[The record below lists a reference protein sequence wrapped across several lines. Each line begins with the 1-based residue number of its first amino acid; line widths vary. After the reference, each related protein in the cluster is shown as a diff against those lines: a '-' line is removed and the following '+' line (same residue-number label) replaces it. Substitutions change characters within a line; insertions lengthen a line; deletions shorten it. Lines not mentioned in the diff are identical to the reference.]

1 LRVLAIDY
9 GTKSIGLAICDE
21 LQLTTRPLGTIRR
34 HPGRKIDLPS
44 EIQRYV
50 LEYEIGELAV
60 GLPLNMDGTRGE
72 SAHRV
77 EHFIEALQMIL
88 TIPIHT
94 IDERLTSSEADER
107 LRTAGKNERERR
119 KMSDEYAA
127 VIILEDFLATR
138 NRHETKHYPDQ
149 VE

>member
-1 LRVLAIDY
+1 MRVLAIDY

-72 SAHRV
+72 SARRV
-77 EHFIEALQMIL
+77 EQFIEALQMIL

-94 IDERLTSSEADER
+94 VDERLTSSEADER
-107 LRTAGKNERERR
+107 LRNAGKNDRERR

-138 NRHETKHYPDQ
+138 NRHETNHFSDQ

>member
-1 LRVLAIDY
+1 MRVLAIDY

-72 SAHRV
+72 SARRV
-77 EHFIEALQMIL
+77 EQFIEALQMIL

-94 IDERLTSSEADER
+94 VDERLTSSEADER
-107 LRTAGKNERERR
+107 LRNAGKNDRERR

-138 NRHETKHYPDQ
+138 NRHETNHYPDQ